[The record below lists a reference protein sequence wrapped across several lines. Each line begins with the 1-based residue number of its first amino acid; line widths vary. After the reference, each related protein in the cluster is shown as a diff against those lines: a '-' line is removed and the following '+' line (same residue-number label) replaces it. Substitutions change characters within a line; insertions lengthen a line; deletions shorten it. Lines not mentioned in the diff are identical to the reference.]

1 MEKRRGKLMQKFISF
16 CLTAALAA
24 GMVSGSAPLK
34 VNAAEITVSAFTDL
48 KSAIENAS
56 GDLTLTVTA
65 DIDMTEIIS
74 VPSGSSVTL
83 LADGNYTLKRQSGFT
98 GTMFNVSGTLKLG
111 SADGMTGNSLTLD
124 GGAVWTGTVDAVLG
138 RGTTNSGVTA
148 SASLVTGCAGS
159 SIYLYS
165 GVTLQN
171 NYCGTRGLGGAV
183 KIGESSLYLYGAVL
197 RNNYSGENAGAV
209 KATDGSRIVMNAGEV
224 YGNEAYTHGGAF
236 QIWDSMTEVSCQIS
250 GGTVRNNLCYGVG
263 GGIAVSNYSRLELSG
278 NAVIRDNK
286 TTDWQKRGGGIGFAD
301 ADTSLQISGNVVID
315 GNEDNS
321 GANNLFIG
329 NKSNNKIAVESL
341 SGNARIG
348 ITMSNSTGAFSNTL
362 DKDYSAGFFSDNNA
376 YTVVS
381 QEGNVLA
388 LVKYDGVKIDRQPV
402 APNYP
407 ADKNISVGVSGG
419 SGVSY
424 QWYYYSEKETK
435 PVAAEGV
442 SNGSTYTLPESLEEG
457 KHFYYCI
464 VSDADGN
471 TVKTNEVV
479 VSVAHVHSPGSE
491 WKSNETGHWHE
502 CACGN
507 RVEEAAHNFGDW
519 VTDKEATEQ
528 EAGQQHRICGTCS
541 YREEQTIPKKEHVH
555 SPGSEWK
562 SNETSHWHE
571 CACGN
576 RTDEAAHTEDS
587 GTEVKAPTATEA
599 GEKQFHCSVCG
610 YLTRTESI
618 PATGSGENPGEETG
632 SGNGDTGGDAGG
644 STVPNASGTATG
656 ELHKEVAK
664 GENAPETTISMSGTD
679 LANVILT
686 EEERQQAQNGLNI
699 KIILTVTDAGDSV
712 SEEDKMAAEGAL
724 GSYEMGQ
731 YLDISLFKVVGE
743 TQNRITETAGMIQ
756 ITLAVPEGLKNTDS
770 TKERE
775 YTVIRV
781 HNGETQVLADKDND
795 EDTITIETDRFSTY
809 ALAYKDSPAETGN
822 EKDSEP
828 KTGDG
833 EPVRL
838 YATLAMIAGFAYL
851 LLYFADSAHGMTE
864 KEKRELVERIIH
876 WAHRG
881 GRVRR
886 LPALAAILLLLVY
899 YHGIGKKAA
908 VRWQKV

>member
-1 MEKRRGKLMQKFISF
+1 MKKRKGNFSF
-16 CLTAALAA
+16 KIMAALLAVVLVV
-24 GMVSGSAPLK
+24 GGVMEISPSV
-34 VNAAEITVSAFTDL
+34 VNAA
-48 KSAIENAS
+48 
-56 GDLTLTVTA
+56 
-65 DIDMTEIIS
+65 
-74 VPSGSSVTL
+74 
-83 LADGNYTLKRQSGFT
+83 
-98 GTMFNVSGTLKLG
+98 
-111 SADGMTGNSLTLD
+111 
-124 GGAVWTGTVDAVLG
+124 GTVDVKIKITIVGYDGNDPTVLG
-138 RGTTNSGVTA
+138 AVTLKNLMTDEEWTDVTMDGNVIICEALGASPGTYQCMIDGIAFGYQTPCVADSSITMPYTFYAVHFINGTEVYETIYVSKTKFVNFKNTATAPAVPPEKEGYDFAGWVTAEGGSETFDFASPITEVTTIYASWTEKVEAPVITDYPEIIGCDSTANESVSVTATGKNLSYQWQINRNDGSGFVDISGETAATISVNKPQEEDDGHLYRCIVSNKAGRAETDGIELVVYDVRAKKAKEKIEEALEGMAVSNDTSEDDIRSLIDRALNSAGISRVDTTINDFKNTPAAGVT
-148 SASLVTGCAGS
+148 SGKVTG
-159 SIYLYS
+159 
-165 GVTLQN
+165 
-171 NYCGTRGLGGAV
+171 
-183 KIGESSLYLYGAVL
+183 
-197 RNNYSGENAGAV
+197 
-209 KATDGSRIVMNAGEV
+209 
-224 YGNEAYTHGGAF
+224 
-236 QIWDSMTEVSCQIS
+236 QIEVSCNGRRECVLI
-250 GGTVRNNLCYGVG
+250 
-263 GGIAVSNYSRLELSG
+263 
-278 NAVIRDNK
+278 DK
-286 TTDWQKRGGGIGFAD
+286 TIMG
-301 ADTSLQISGNVVID
+301 
-315 GNEDNS
+315 
-321 GANNLFIG
+321 
-329 NKSNNKIAVESL
+329 
-341 SGNARIG
+341 
-348 ITMSNSTGAFSNTL
+348 
-362 DKDYSAGFFSDNNA
+362 
-376 YTVVS
+376 
-381 QEGNVLA
+381 
-388 LVKYDGVKIDRQPV
+388 
-402 APNYP
+402 
-407 ADKNISVGVSGG
+407 
-419 SGVSY
+419 
-424 QWYYYSEKETK
+424 
-435 PVAAEGV
+435 
-442 SNGSTYTLPESLEEG
+442 
-457 KHFYYCI
+457 
-464 VSDADGN
+464 
-471 TVKTNEVV
+471 
-479 VSVAHVHSPGSE
+479 
-491 WKSNETGHWHE
+491 
-502 CACGN
+502 
-507 RVEEAAHNFGDW
+507 
-519 VTDKEATEQ
+519 
-528 EAGQQHRICGTCS
+528 
-541 YREEQTIPKKEHVH
+541 HVH